1 MTTFDPYPISNSR
14 LSAFKR
20 SPSHL
25 IQYLTSDKLQTP
37 AMAFGSAFHMALLQP
52 DLFTG
57 SYAVA
62 PDVDRRSKDGKL
74 AYDKFVYEAD
84 GKTVIS
90 AADHAKIDDMISR
103 IRTNSV
109 ANELLSACKGFEA
122 EFHWNN
128 TDTGLPMRGFID
140 AIAPTF
146 IIDIKTTT
154 NAYPQSFQ
162 RDIFRNH
169 YHRQAAIYLDA
180 IDLEHYAD
188 YYIIAIEKEAPYG
201 VSVHRLDAQ
210 SLDLG
215 HQMMIDQLLE
225 YRQWV
230 DAGCPEASYEY
241 WHYAG
246 IYDVEP
252 PKYLTA

>member
-1 MTTFDPYPISNSR
+1 MTTFNPYPVSNSR
-14 LSAFKR
+14 LSAFKK

-52 DLFTG
+52 DMFTE

-90 AADHAKIDDMISR
+90 AADHAKIDDMINR
-103 IRTNSV
+103 IRINSV
-109 ANELLSACKGFEA
+109 ANELLTGCTGYET
-122 EFHWNN
+122 ELNWNN
-128 TDTGLPMRGFID
+128 IDTGIAMRGFID
-140 AIAPTF
+140 AVGPAF

-154 NAYPQSFQ
+154 NADPYTFHK
-162 RDIFRNH
+162 DIFRNY

-180 IDLEHYAD
+180 LDMDIYSD
-188 YYIIAIEKEAPYG
+188 YYIIAVEKEAPYG
-201 VSVHRLDAQ
+201 VSVHQLQPDVIEAGRKI
-210 SLDLG
+210 
-215 HQMMIDQLLE
+215 MIDQLYE
-225 YRQWV
+225 YRHWV
-230 DAGCPEASYEY
+230 DASCPDSSYDY
-241 WHYAG
+241 WTAPG
-246 IYDVEP
+246 IYNVEL

>member
-1 MTTFDPYPISNSR
+1 MITTEQAYPVSNSR

-52 DLFTG
+52 DLFDG

-62 PDVDRRSKDGKL
+62 PEVDRRSKEGKL

-90 AADHAKIDDMISR
+90 SADNATIEDMILR
-103 IRTNSV
+103 IRSNSV
-109 ANELLSACKGFEA
+109 ANELLSACKGFES

-128 TDTGLPMRGFID
+128 VDTGIPMRGFID
-140 AIAPTF
+140 AIGPSF
-146 IIDIKTTT
+146 LIDVKTTT
-154 NAYPQSFQ
+154 NADP
-162 RDIFRNH
+162 DIFKWDIKRNY

-180 IDLEHYAD
+180 IDLEHYDD
-188 YYIIAIEKEAPYG
+188 YYIIAIEKTEPYG
-201 VSVHRLDAQ
+201 VSVTRL
-210 SLDLG
+210 LPETIEEG
-215 HQMMIDQLLE
+215 KRIMIDQLLE
-225 YRQWV
+225 YKYWV
-230 DAGCPEASYEY
+230 EAGCPDASYEY
-241 WHYAG
+241 RTTFG
-246 IYDVEP
+246 IYE
-252 PKYLTA
+252 Y